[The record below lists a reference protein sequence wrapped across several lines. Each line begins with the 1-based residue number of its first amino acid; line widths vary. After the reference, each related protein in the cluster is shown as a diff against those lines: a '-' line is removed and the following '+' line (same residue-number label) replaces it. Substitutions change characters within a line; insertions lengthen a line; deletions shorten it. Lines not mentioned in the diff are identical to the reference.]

1 MSQNTAIF
9 NQITTHRTFP
19 QISRNVKL
27 KLTTAMLMPIAPI
40 LKDPLIAS
48 VLRDT
53 PEMVSRVWVSGD
65 HLLL

>member
-1 MSQNTAIF
+1 
-9 NQITTHRTFP
+9 
-19 QISRNVKL
+19 
-27 KLTTAMLMPIAPI
+27 MLMPIAPI

-65 HLLL
+65 YLLLWYEGEPNLSVEEQNQHFPSS